1 MLFRGIGNTKIAV
14 NGDSSMGRCGNAGQ
28 PQHTPSKSL
37 SFAKT
42 SIVTGVFFAVV
53 AVSLFT
59 IILSLD
65 GAATDTCGRDEVFDS
80 LPNVPTGK
88 QSATRSRRVSM
99 VLITL
104 KLLFCLSCV
113 HFLSLAP
120 PPPITYKSFCIF
132 HYVLKKTIGP
142 IL

>member
-1 MLFRGIGNTKIAV
+1 ETLANHSI
-14 NGDSSMGRCGNAGQ
+14 
-28 PQHTPSKSL
+28 PPSKSL

-65 GAATDTCGRDEVFDS
+65 SAATDICGHVEVFDS
-80 LPNVPTGK
+80 IPNVPTGK

-99 VLITL
+99 LLITL

-113 HFLSLAP
+113 ALFIIGATTS
-120 PPPITYKSFCIF
+120 
-132 HYVLKKTIGP
+132 HYI
-142 IL
+142 